1 MIKIKNGIIE
11 RVGLPNVG
19 TLTDG
24 STVSNYD
31 KLPQETLMGEG
42 WLPVEDDKP
51 TFDTLTQY
59 LVFDS
64 YEILADKVIAHYKS
78 IDIGLDPQ
86 TLADGAKALE
96 KAKADEKAEKEA
108 KKLAYD
114 ALISE
119 NKAATTVT
127 KLNAV
132 MDKLL
137 KWLSK

>member
-11 RVGLPNVG
+11 RIGLPQVG

-31 KLPQETLMGEG
+31 KLPQETLTGEG

-51 TFDTLTQY
+51 IFNTLTQY

-64 YEILADKVIAHYKS
+64 YEILTDKVIAHYKP

-86 TLADGAKALE
+86 TIDERLATIEETIDTIFGG
-96 KAKADEKAEKEA
+96 
-108 KKLAYD
+108 
-114 ALISE
+114 
-119 NKAATTVT
+119 V
-127 KLNAV
+127 
-132 MDKLL
+132 
-137 KWLSK
+137 